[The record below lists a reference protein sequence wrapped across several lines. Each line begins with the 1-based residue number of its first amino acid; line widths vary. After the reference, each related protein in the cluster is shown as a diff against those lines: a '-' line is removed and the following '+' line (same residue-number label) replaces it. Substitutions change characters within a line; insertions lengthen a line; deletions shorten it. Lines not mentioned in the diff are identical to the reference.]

1 MIVYKFGSESD
12 VLISTQN
19 IKLYASKWKFSI
31 AKLIKIKINNWAMI
45 NDDFNFLIN
54 LKFVISKRIV
64 KIIHKNK
71 SYKGSVL

>member
-1 MIVYKFGSESD
+1 
-12 VLISTQN
+12 
-19 IKLYASKWKFSI
+19 
-31 AKLIKIKINNWAMI
+31 MI